1 MPETGREAEREQSD
15 ADALLGLMHGV
26 VRSLASTGTLTD
38 VLRVIVA
45 RGAHDFEPVAAAI
58 ACRHD
63 RTLVEMAR
71 WGRPALAI
79 GAGGEEP
86 REALEPWTDAVELC
100 EPVWIASAGDRHAR
114 YPGGR
119 LGDDVASLAA
129 LPLVANGAVYGVLV
143 IGFASVTVFDARQRA
158 LLVLL
163 ADLCSLML
171 GGSGGHDGNGARRL
185 PVDLVWSDVDGVS
198 AAGPFAAAPDHANG
212 NGNGNGHAPA
222 LSGHPRLTAREQQ
235 IARALT
241 EGRRS
246 SAVAHDLGISIYTVR
261 KHISAILRKYD
272 VTSQSELI
280 ARIYRESR
288 SA

>member
-1 MPETGREAEREQSD
+1 
-15 ADALLGLMHGV
+15 
-26 VRSLASTGTLTD
+26 
-38 VLRVIVA
+38 
-45 RGAHDFEPVAAAI
+45 
-58 ACRHD
+58 
-63 RTLVEMAR
+63 MAR
-71 WGRPALAI
+71 WGRAALAI
-79 GAGGEEP
+79 GAAGEGQ

-100 EPVWIASAGDRHAR
+100 EPVWIASTGDRRAR

-143 IGFASVTVFDARQRA
+143 IGFANPSAFDARQRA

-171 GGSGGHDGNGARRL
+171 GRSGVRDGNGARRV
-185 PVDLVWSDVDGVS
+185 PVDRVWSDVAGV
-198 AAGPFAAAPDHANG
+198 GPLAAAPDHA
-212 NGNGNGHAPA
+212 NGNGHAPA

-235 IARALT
+235 IALALT

>member
-1 MPETGREAEREQSD
+1 MPETGRDAEREQSD
-15 ADALLGLMHGV
+15 ADALLELMHGV
-26 VRSLASTGTLTD
+26 VRSLASTTTLTD

-45 RGAHDFEPVAAAI
+45 RGAQDLEPVAAAI
-58 ACRHD
+58 ARRHD

-71 WGRPALAI
+71 WGRPALVI
-79 GAGGEEP
+79 GAGAEGP
-86 REALEPWTDAVELC
+86 RQGLEPWTDAVELC
-100 EPVWIASAGDRHAR
+100 EPVWIASTGDRHAR

-119 LGDDVASLAA
+119 FGDDVASLAA
-129 LPLVANGAVYGVLV
+129 LPLVASGAAYGVLV
-143 IGFASVTVFDARQRA
+143 IGFAGVSAFDERQRA

-163 ADLCSLML
+163 ADLCSLTL
-171 GGSGGHDGNGARRL
+171 GRSGARDGNGAPRL
-185 PVDLVWSDVDGVS
+185 PVDLVWPAVDGVPT
-198 AAGPFAAAPDHANG
+198 AGPLVAPPGHA

-222 LSGHPRLTAREQQ
+222 LSGHPRLTARERQ
-235 IARALT
+235 IAQALT

-280 ARIYRESR
+280 ARIYRGSR